1 MAWGYVLCHQSS
13 KSHWKH
19 NIHTFHSFPFRKI
32 LLKTSC
38 TFLHSHCSHYDAE
51 CGVERLEKRIDVVMD
66 PNNPAVAG
74 KYFSEDYVFT
84 GSDLRILENNL
95 KMVQNIKTSIQKQ
108 EEDAKKHLC
117 THFPK
122 AGKLLP
128 GHNHPKTFDE
138 KLIGK
143 LIKVKERVIEIEE
156 SLKEKLEKTSN
167 MFQYA
172 PHVNAKTKKRSQKEN
187 RRKAKRWKV
196 SRKAA
201 NIQKVR
207 EFISNA
213 SASEVIQIQN
223 LKLEAL
229 STLSLCQVKYQQLM
243 SEDRQLSTE
252 AVNLISEYVDNFPR
266 KENTNLAP
274 DNTLDDDSNNDD
286 DDDKDDDDID
296 DDADNDDN
304 GDDGNDD
311 Y

>member
-1 MAWGYVLCHQSS
+1 M
-13 KSHWKH
+13 
-19 NIHTFHSFPFRKI
+19 
-32 LLKTSC
+32 
-38 TFLHSHCSHYDAE
+38 
-51 CGVERLEKRIDVVMD
+51 ID
-66 PNNPAVAG
+66 
-74 KYFSEDYVFT
+74 
-84 GSDLRILENNL
+84 
-95 KMVQNIKTSIQKQ
+95 
-108 EEDAKKHLC
+108 
-117 THFPK
+117 
-122 AGKLLP
+122 
-128 GHNHPKTFDE
+128 
-138 KLIGK
+138 
-143 LIKVKERVIEIEE
+143 IEE

-229 STLSLCQVKYQQLM
+229 STLSLCQVKYLQLM
-243 SEDRQLSTE
+243 YEDWQLSTE

-266 KENTNLAP
+266 KQNTNLEP
-274 DNTLDDDSNNDD
+274 DNAYDDDSNNDD
-286 DDDKDDDDID
+286 DNDDDDNDDDDKDNDDID

-304 GDDGNDD
+304 GDDHNNGNGDDDNDD
-311 Y
+311 DY

>member
-1 MAWGYVLCHQSS
+1 
-13 KSHWKH
+13 
-19 NIHTFHSFPFRKI
+19 
-32 LLKTSC
+32 
-38 TFLHSHCSHYDAE
+38 
-51 CGVERLEKRIDVVMD
+51 
-66 PNNPAVAG
+66 
-74 KYFSEDYVFT
+74 
-84 GSDLRILENNL
+84 
-95 KMVQNIKTSIQKQ
+95 MVQDIKTSIQKQ
-108 EEDAKKHLC
+108 DEDAKKHLC
-117 THFPK
+117 THFSK

-229 STLSLCQVKYQQLM
+229 STLSLCLVKYLQLM
-243 SEDRQLSTE
+243 YEDRQLSTE

-266 KENTNLAP
+266 KENTNLEP
-274 DNTLDDDSNNDD
+274 DNAYDDDCNNGDED
-286 DDDKDDDDID
+286 NDNID

-304 GDDGNDD
+304 GDDDNNANGDDDNDD
-311 Y
+311 DY

>member
-1 MAWGYVLCHQSS
+1 M
-13 KSHWKH
+13 
-19 NIHTFHSFPFRKI
+19 
-32 LLKTSC
+32 
-38 TFLHSHCSHYDAE
+38 
-51 CGVERLEKRIDVVMD
+51 
-66 PNNPAVAG
+66 
-74 KYFSEDYVFT
+74 
-84 GSDLRILENNL
+84 
-95 KMVQNIKTSIQKQ
+95 KMVQDIKTSTQKQ

-117 THFPK
+117 THFSK

-128 GHNHPKTFDE
+128 GHKHPKTFDE

-143 LIKVKERVIEIEE
+143 LIKVKEWVIEIEE

-187 RRKAKRWKV
+187 RRKAKRRKV

-223 LKLEAL
+223 LKLEVL
-229 STLSLCQVKYQQLM
+229 STLSLCQVKYLQLM
-243 SEDRQLSTE
+243 HEDRQLSTE

-286 DDDKDDDDID
+286 DDKDDDDID

>member
-1 MAWGYVLCHQSS
+1 MYSFCKNTREFV
-13 KSHWKH
+13 KR
-19 NIHTFHSFPFRKI
+19 FHDEGR
-32 LLKTSC
+32 
-38 TFLHSHCSHYDAE
+38 HEYDAE
-51 CGVERLEKRIDVVMD
+51 CGVERLEKRIDVIMD
-66 PNNPAVAG
+66 ANNPAVAG

-84 GSDLRILENNL
+84 RSDLPILENNL
-95 KMVQNIKTSIQKQ
+95 KMVQDIKTSIQKQ

-117 THFPK
+117 TYFSK

-187 RRKAKRWKV
+187 RRKAKRRKV

-223 LKLEAL
+223 LKWKLYL
-229 STLSLCQVKYQQLM
+229 HYHCVK
-243 SEDRQLSTE
+243 
-252 AVNLISEYVDNFPR
+252 
-266 KENTNLAP
+266 
-274 DNTLDDDSNNDD
+274 
-286 DDDKDDDDID
+286 
-296 DDADNDDN
+296 
-304 GDDGNDD
+304 
-311 Y
+311 

>member
-1 MAWGYVLCHQSS
+1 
-13 KSHWKH
+13 
-19 NIHTFHSFPFRKI
+19 
-32 LLKTSC
+32 
-38 TFLHSHCSHYDAE
+38 
-51 CGVERLEKRIDVVMD
+51 
-66 PNNPAVAG
+66 
-74 KYFSEDYVFT
+74 
-84 GSDLRILENNL
+84 
-95 KMVQNIKTSIQKQ
+95 MVQDIKTSIQKQ
-108 EEDAKKHLC
+108 EECAKKHFC
-117 THFPK
+117 NHFSK

-223 LKLEAL
+223 LKLEAP
-229 STLSLCQVKYQQLM
+229 STLSLCQVKYLQIM
-243 SEDRQLSTE
+243 YEDRQPSTE

-266 KENTNLAP
+266 NENTNLEQ
-274 DNTLDDDSNNDD
+274 DNAYDDDSNNDNDDDD
-286 DDDKDDDDID
+286 DDDKDNDDID

-304 GDDGNDD
+304 GDDDNNGNGDDDNDD
-311 Y
+311 DY